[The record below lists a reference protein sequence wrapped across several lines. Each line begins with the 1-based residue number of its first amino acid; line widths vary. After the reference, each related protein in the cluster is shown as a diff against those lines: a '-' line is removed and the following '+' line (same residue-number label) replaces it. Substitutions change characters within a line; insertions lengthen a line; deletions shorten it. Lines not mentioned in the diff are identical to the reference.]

1 MASKLNLNIEQGA
14 SFSTTL
20 TLTDDNGVTCGLD
33 GYAGQSHMRRSYSSL
48 NFFALDVDV
57 TDITGGIITISKGA
71 TGTTGT
77 QGITSGRYV
86 YDLEVTNNSTGD
98 VQRIVEGVITVMP
111 EAKK

>member
-1 MASKLNLNIEQGA
+1 
-14 SFSTTL
+14 
-20 TLTDDNGVTCGLD
+20 
-33 GYAGQSHMRRSYSSL
+33 MRRSYSSL

-98 VQRIVEGVITVMP
+98 VQRIVEGVITVLP
-111 EAKK
+111 EATK

>member
-20 TLTDDNGVTCGLD
+20 TLTDDNGVTFGLE
-33 GYAGQSHMRRSYSSL
+33 GYTGQSHMRRSYSSL

-57 TDITGGIITISKGA
+57 TDSTGGIITLSKGA

-77 QGITSGRYV
+77 QGITAGRYV

-98 VQRIVEGVITVMP
+98 VQRIVEGVITVLP
-111 EAKK
+111 EATR

>member
-20 TLTDDNGVTCGLD
+20 TLTDDNGVTFGLE
-33 GYAGQSHMRRSYSSL
+33 GYTGQSHMRRSHSSS
-48 NFFALDVDV
+48 NFFTLDVSV
-57 TDITGGIITISKGA
+57 ADITGGIITISKGA

-77 QGITSGRYV
+77 QGITAGRYV

-98 VQRIVEGVITVMP
+98 VQRIVEGVITVLP
-111 EAKK
+111 EATR